1 MMLSP
6 GYGCRTGGRHSA
18 STPLGTQWTG
28 TLGYFAEST
37 AASWGVLAMT
47 PSAARTVSRSSR
59 GTRTP
64 NSRVWTTGWDSQA
77 FEWGPAHGSR
87 RSMSQRTGCPIV
99 ASRATRWAEWGG
111 PLLTTT
117 CGWKRRTSARALRT
131 ELAAFLAFPAPTL
144 VWERQERRELRA
156 ERAEE

>member
-6 GYGCRTGGRHSA
+6 GYGCRAGGRHSA

-87 RSMSQRTGCPIV
+87 RDRKS
-99 ASRATRWAEWGG
+99 TRLNSSHGYISYAVFCLKKKKKKETKIS
-111 PLLTTT
+111 P
-117 CGWKRRTSARALRT
+117 
-131 ELAAFLAFPAPTL
+131 
-144 VWERQERRELRA
+144 
-156 ERAEE
+156 

>member
-6 GYGCRTGGRHSA
+6 GYGCRAGGRHSA

-77 FEWGPAHGSR
+77 FEW
-87 RSMSQRTGCPIV
+87 RSEEHTSELQPRSDLVC
-99 ASRATRWAEWGG
+99 R
-111 PLLTTT
+111 LL
-117 CGWKRRTSARALRT
+117 
-131 ELAAFLAFPAPTL
+131 
-144 VWERQERRELRA
+144 
-156 ERAEE
+156 